1 MQFYFQDDIGIVTPY
16 KDQEKAIKRELIR
29 RNLHPKVCF
38 RSQVQ
43 VGAFSNYVEVGCVE
57 KFQGNEKSVIIFSTV
72 KSKERLPK
80 KRVKGVNGS
89 GRGPPRKISAGV
101 SLRKGSISPTFEVYQ
116 IGQIVRNWF
125 LSARAK
131 PSASTFYQKFHIHNS
146 LLTYS

>member
-101 SLRKGSISPTFEVYQ
+101 SLRTFEVYQ
-116 IGQIVRNWF
+116 IERNWF
-125 LSARAK
+125 FLFSF
-131 PSASTFYQKFHIHNS
+131 PE
-146 LLTYS
+146 LLLRSKTVQRCYYS

>member
-101 SLRKGSISPTFEVYQ
+101 SLRTFEVYQ
-116 IGQIVRNWF
+116 IERNWF
-125 LSARAK
+125 FLFSF
-131 PSASTFYQKFHIHNS
+131 PE
-146 LLTYS
+146 LLLRSKTVQRCNYT

>member
-72 KSKERLPK
+72 KSKERSPK

-101 SLRKGSISPTFEVYQ
+101 SLRTFEVYQ
-116 IGQIVRNWF
+116 IERNWF
-125 LSARAK
+125 FLFSF
-131 PSASTFYQKFHIHNS
+131 PE
-146 LLTYS
+146 LLLRSKTVQRCNYT

>member
-1 MQFYFQDDIGIVTPY
+1 MQFYFQEDIGIVTPY
-16 KDQEKAIKRELIR
+16 KDQEKAIKRELIL

-43 VGAFSNYVEVGCVE
+43 VDAQSNYVEVGCVE

-80 KRVKGVNGS
+80 KRVNGVSGS

-101 SLRKGSISPTFEVYQ
+101 I
-116 IGQIVRNWF
+116 
-125 LSARAK
+125 
-131 PSASTFYQKFHIHNS
+131 
-146 LLTYS
+146 